1 MSKLLELR
9 KAIKAKKPIFLRQ
22 DYHKK
27 KELGRKWRKP
37 KGIHSKMRHHF
48 KGKIRCVAHGWGS
61 PLEVKYLHPSGLK
74 QIFVHT
80 VDDLK
85 KINAKTEGAMIAAT
99 VGMKK
104 KFEILKKAMELGIKV
119 LNIKNVESYLK
130 EQEDK
135 FKERK
140 KKHIEQK
147 ETKKEE
153 KKSEKLEEKIT
164 PELSDDERKKQEKLE
179 KEKVLTKKG
188 AM

>member
-1 MSKLLELR
+1 
-9 KAIKAKKPIFLRQ
+9 
-22 DYHKK
+22 
-27 KELGRKWRKP
+27 
-37 KGIHSKMRHHF
+37 MRHHF

-74 QIFVHT
+74 QIMVST
-80 VDDLK
+80 IDDLK

-104 KFEILKKAMELGIKV
+104 KFEILKKAMELEIKV
-119 LNIKNVESYLK
+119 LNIKNVESYLR
-130 EQEDK
+130 EHEEK

-153 KKSEKLEEKIT
+153 KKTDKLEEKIM
-164 PELSDDERKKQEKLE
+164 PDLNDDEKKKLEKLE

>member
-1 MSKLLELR
+1 MSRLLELR

-74 QIFVHT
+74 QAFVHT
-80 VDDLK
+80 IDDLK
-85 KINAKTEGAMIAAT
+85 KINAKTEGAMIAAD
-99 VGMKK
+99 VGLRKRL
-104 KFEILKKAMELGIKV
+104 EILKKAIELGIKV
-119 LNIKNVESYLK
+119 LNIKNAESYLK
-130 EQEDK
+130 EQEEK

-140 KKHIEQK
+140 KRRAELK
-147 ETKKEE
+147 EIKKEE
-153 KKSEKLEEKIT
+153 KKTEKLEEKVK
-164 PELSDDERKKQEKLE
+164 PELADDEKKKQEKLE
-179 KEKVLTKKG
+179 KDKVLTKKG
-188 AM
+188 AV